1 MKQKFVRCIILNYI
15 VASAAVH
22 KLQVTNF
29 CMVAPKFVGSQYGT
43 HFISPFWHLEFLR
56 WLRYFWKTCACLRT
70 VGLSVFTDSKCETL
84 NVEFVVN
91 TVPPILAA
99 LLHVY

>member
-1 MKQKFVRCIILNYI
+1 MKQKFIRRIILNYI

-43 HFISPFWHLEFLR
+43 HFMSPFWHLEFLK
-56 WLRYFWKTCACLRT
+56 WLQYFLKTCACLRKF
-70 VGLSVFTDSKCETL
+70 GHSAFTDSKFET
-84 NVEFVVN
+84 EC
-91 TVPPILAA
+91 
-99 LLHVY
+99 